1 MSDVNPR
8 LRYAN
13 RSQLELRTDSLDQ
26 LLPPDHP
33 ARDVWEFVGRL
44 DLSELLK
51 RIRSLP
57 GQAGAPAIDPR
68 VLLAVWL
75 YATSQGIGSARTL
88 AELCQNHLAYRWLS
102 GDLEINHH
110 TLSDFRTGHGDFL
123 NTLLTQTVAALMHQG
138 LISLN
143 RVAQDGLKVRAA
155 AGGSS
160 FRRPASIET
169 CLHEARAQ
177 VEALRSRDDED
188 SGGGG
193 RRQQAARQ
201 RAADDRV
208 ARLNAAQ
215 RELEHLQQENA
226 AKRRERRKPP
236 DAVRCSTTDPQARTM
251 KMADGGFR
259 PAYNVQLA
267 TATAGG
273 VIVGVTVT
281 QAGHDAE
288 QLTPMLTQLHDRYQQ
303 RPAEML
309 VDGGFVSRAAIDAAD
324 AVGTAVYA
332 PVKKPDKPRARGT
345 DPYAPKPGDKA
356 GTIAWRA
363 RMSTAAAKETYQQ
376 RASTAEWVNA
386 QLRNHGLTRFRLR
399 GLTKVLAEV
408 LWQAVTHNLRRLLG
422 WKDRMAFPAALGTS

>member
-8 LRYAN
+8 LRYAH
-13 RSQLELRTDSLDQ
+13 RSQIEMRTDSLDQ
-26 LLPPDHP
+26 LLPPEHP
-33 ARDVWEFVGRL
+33 ARDVWAFVSRL
-44 DLSELLK
+44 DVSELLK
-51 RIRSLP
+51 RIRALP
-57 GQAGAPAIDPR
+57 GRAGAPAIDPR

-102 GDLEINHH
+102 GDLEINYH
-110 TLSDFRTGHGDFL
+110 TLSDFRTGQGDFL
-123 NTLLTQTVAALMHQG
+123 NTLLTQVVATMMHHG
-138 LISLN
+138 LIDLN

-177 VEALRSRDDED
+177 VEALRRQDDED
-188 SGGGG
+188 TGGVG
-193 RRQQAARQ
+193 RRQQAARE
-201 RAADDRV
+201 RAAADRL
-208 ARLNAAQ
+208 ARLEAAQ
-215 RELEHLQQENA
+215 RELEHLQKENA

-236 DAVRCSTTDPQARTM
+236 DEVRCSTTDPQARKM

-259 PAYNVQLA
+259 PAYNVQVA
-267 TATAGG
+267 TATTGG
-273 VIVGVTVT
+273 VIVGVEVT

-288 QLTPMLTQLHDRYQQ
+288 QMTPMLKQLHDRYQQ

-309 VDGGFVSRAAIDAAD
+309 VDGGYVSREAIDAAD
-324 AVGTAVYA
+324 ADGTAVYA
-332 PVKKPDKPRARGT
+332 PVKEPDKQRAEGK

-363 RMSTAAAKETYQQ
+363 RMSTEAAKQTYQQ
-376 RASTAEWVNA
+376 RARTAEWANA

-408 LWQAVTHNLRRLLG
+408 LWQAVTHNLQRLL
-422 WKDRMAFPAALGTS
+422 AFRRPADLAAA